1 MKKRLKREIPFHL
14 MLLLPM
20 LFLAVFSFAPLF
32 GILMAFQDYFP
43 AKGILQSRWV
53 GLENFDFI
61 FSLPSSRQ
69 IFANTIIIS
78 LGKLAAG
85 IIVPVFFAL
94 LLNEIRVIAFKHT
107 VQTLSLI
114 HI

>member
-32 GILMAFQDYFP
+32 GILMAFQDYMP
-43 AKGILQSRWV
+43 AKGIL
-53 GLENFDFI
+53 
-61 FSLPSSRQ
+61 
-69 IFANTIIIS
+69 
-78 LGKLAAG
+78 
-85 IIVPVFFAL
+85 
-94 LLNEIRVIAFKHT
+94 
-107 VQTLSLI
+107 LSLI